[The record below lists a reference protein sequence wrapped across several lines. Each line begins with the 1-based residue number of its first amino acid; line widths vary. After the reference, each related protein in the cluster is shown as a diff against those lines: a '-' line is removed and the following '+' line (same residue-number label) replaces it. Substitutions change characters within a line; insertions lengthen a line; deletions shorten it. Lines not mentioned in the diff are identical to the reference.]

1 MLTGIWVNGQ
11 SASQAL
17 SNVNRNQLF
26 ISGLIGGVAGGM
38 SFGLGRLAQ
47 KGMDQTNKIIQDA
60 MKQRVAAGLNPVT
73 SEMMRTWTG
82 LLFVGQQVL
91 PGFTRAGLRKLFI

>member
-1 MLTGIWVNGQ
+1 M
-11 SASQAL
+11 
-17 SNVNRNQLF
+17 
-26 ISGLIGGVAGGM
+26 SGFIGGVAGGM
-38 SFGLGRLAQ
+38 SYGLGKLAQ

-60 MKQRVAAGLNPVT
+60 MRDRVAAGLNPVT

-91 PGFTRAGLRKLFI
+91 PGVTRGSLRALLF